1 MREPQL
7 TPPKLLRAFTL
18 LGIAFLG
25 IFTWVFL
32 KEYLAEWRKYQAAFR
47 VLQPQLKDPHALSL
61 APRAEGIRQIW
72 LADID
77 RVDRC
82 TTCHLGVDDPDFG
95 QAPQPFRTHSGTW
108 LNSHQPERFGCT
120 VCHAGQGEAT
130 GFRSAAH
137 RPVPNWPE
145 PMRSPELMEADCGAC
160 HRERVPRQA
169 PWLADGRR
177 LIAEANCVACHGLPG
192 FRTEEVRAPRLESV
206 GYKARP
212 DWFARWLKD
221 PKLDLPR
228 SRMPNFRLQA
238 DEIES
243 LSAFL
248 LSQRAVAPLD
258 ASGIDWKKAD
268 PNRGRGLFGE
278 ARCVSCHM
286 VDGRGGTLGPELSR
300 VGSKVRREWLS
311 SFLKDPFREQPET
324 LMVHYRFSDDE
335 IRDLVA
341 YLSTEL
347 VDPEAPAAPP
357 EIGYLDP
364 NRVEAGRAVF
374 VKHGCY
380 SCHRFSGMEGL
391 GKIGPSLVGV
401 SDRAVDEGA
410 GRGPTAPPTRPN
422 WLFLKL
428 RNPEALA
435 EPSRM
440 PTYNLSE
447 TEAAAVTVALL
458 SLRARDLPA
467 SRVTSEP
474 LVASYE
480 PQGEFGTLVRRY
492 RCLSCHRIRGWG
504 GDLSTVPLD
513 RIGSQLQ
520 RGYLQSY
527 LENPGAVRV
536 SLEER
541 MPHFHMT
548 PAEARALA
556 DYFST
561 VFVDDGLERPVATG
575 SERARQG
582 RQLFERLGCRGCHI
596 VAGQG
601 GYVGPDLSESGRRLK
616 PGWTAAWLLKPE
628 KWKPG
633 TLQPDYGLT
642 PEEAEAL
649 TAYLMSLT
657 AAKPGGRS

>member
-7 TPPKLLRAFTL
+7 PSLLLLRWFAV
-18 LGIAFLG
+18 LGVAFLA

-82 TTCHLGVDDPDFG
+82 TTCHLGADDPDFG

-137 RPVPNWPE
+137 RSLPNWPE

-177 LIAEANCVACHGLPG
+177 LIGEANCVACHDIPG
-192 FRTEEVRAPRLESV
+192 FRIDEVRAPRLESV
-206 GYKARP
+206 GHKARP
-212 DWFARWLKD
+212 DWIARWLKE
-221 PKLDLPR
+221 PKTYLPR
-228 SRMPNFRLQA
+228 SRMPNFRLEA
-238 DEIES
+238 DEIEA

-258 ASGIDWKKAD
+258 ASAVDWKRAD
-268 PNRGRGLFGE
+268 PVRGRALFGE
-278 ARCVSCHM
+278 ARCVSCHAIE
-286 VDGRGGTLGPELSR
+286 GRGGTLGPELTQ
-300 VGSKVRREWLS
+300 VGSKVRREWLF
-311 SFLKDPFREQPET
+311 SFLKEPFRDQPET
-324 LMVHYRFSDDE
+324 LMVHYRLSTDQ
-335 IRDLVA
+335 IRDVVA
-341 YLSTEL
+341 YLTTEL

-364 NRVEAGRAVF
+364 KRVEAGRAVF

-380 SCHRFSGMEGL
+380 SCHRFAGMQGL
-391 GKIGPSLVGV
+391 GKIGPSLSGVG
-401 SDRAVDEGA
+401 DRAVDE
-410 GRGPTAPPTRPN
+410 PVESKAPLTLPN
-422 WLFLKL
+422 WAFLKL
-428 RNPEALA
+428 QRPESLA

-440 PTYNLSE
+440 PTYNLSDR
-447 TEAAAVTVALL
+447 EAAAVTVALL
-458 SLRARDLPA
+458 SLRAADLPA
-467 SRVTSEP
+467 SRVTNEP
-474 LVASYE
+474 VVPPYE
-480 PQGEFGTLVRRY
+480 PHGEFGALVRRY
-492 RCLSCHRIRGWG
+492 RCLSCHRIRGSG

-527 LENPGAVRV
+527 LASPGAVRV
-536 SLEER
+536 SVEER
-541 MPHFHMT
+541 MPQFYMT
-548 PAEARALA
+548 PAEARTLA
-556 DYFST
+556 DYFAT
-561 VFVDDGLERPVATG
+561 VFVDDGLEAPVATSPG
-575 SERARQG
+575 GARLGQ
-582 RQLFERLGCRGCHI
+582 QIFERLGCRGCHI
-596 VAGQG
+596 VGGHG
-601 GYVGPDLSESGRRLK
+601 GYVGPDLSDSGRRLK
-616 PGWTAAWLLKPE
+616 PGWTMAWLLKPQ

-642 PEEAEAL
+642 QEEAQAL
-649 TAYLMSLT
+649 TAYLMSLS
-657 AAKPGGRS
+657 AANVGSRP